1 MMSHREFIRLGADPA
16 SRASAYRALFD
27 GILSAGGIEES
38 RCHWQQQKVLGRF
51 GFDPGLKR
59 GQADSPECCGSAV
72 HRTLN
77 CP

>member
-1 MMSHREFIRLGADPA
+1 MMPHREFIRLGADPA
-16 SRASAYRALFD
+16 SRALAYRALFD
-27 GILSAGGIEES
+27 GSLSAGGIEES
-38 RCHWQQQKVLGRF
+38 RCHWQQQKVLGRI

-59 GQADSPECCGSAV
+59 RQVDSLECYWPAV